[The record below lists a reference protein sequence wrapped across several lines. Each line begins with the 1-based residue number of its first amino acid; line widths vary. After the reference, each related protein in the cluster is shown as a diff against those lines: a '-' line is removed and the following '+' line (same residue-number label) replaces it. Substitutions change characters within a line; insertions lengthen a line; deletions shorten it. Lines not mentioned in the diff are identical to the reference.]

1 MAQIMTQSMCQPLQ
15 QRLRQGMRLGALSIA
30 LLWALPAQA
39 DVIDWFGIEQRPNI
53 DGLKKLY
60 VGAGLSNALVAA
72 HAEAP
77 TQYGNVYAKVGTFY
91 DGEEVAGQ
99 VGWRYPYQYSGD
111 TRNGYFLGGFI
122 GHVESDSLNGELYN
136 RLGAGLELS
145 YLWQNALR
153 SGSASVAVAA
163 GEENTADDGSK
174 RRATP
179 MLIFSVTFGFGA
191 L

>member
-1 MAQIMTQSMCQPLQ
+1 MTQVMTQYMSR
-15 QRLRQGMRLGALSIA
+15 RLTQGLRIGALSIGM
-30 LLWALPAQA
+30 LLAVSAQA
-39 DVIDWFGIEQRPNI
+39 DVIDWFGIEQRPNT

-77 TQYGNVYAKVGTFY
+77 TKYGNVYAKAGQFY
-91 DGEEVAGQ
+91 DGEEIAGQ
-99 VGWRYPYQYSGD
+99 IGWRYPYQYSGA

-163 GEENTADDGSK
+163 GEEDTANNDVK
-174 RRATP
+174 KRATP
-179 MLIFSVTFGFGA
+179 MLLFSVTFGLGV

>member
-1 MAQIMTQSMCQPLQ
+1 MAQVMTQSMRS
-15 QRLRQGMRLGALSIA
+15 RLTQGLRLGALSIGI
-30 LLWALPAQA
+30 LLALPAQA

-77 TQYGNVYAKVGTFY
+77 TKYGNVYAKVGTFY

-122 GHVESDSLNGELYN
+122 GHVESDNLNGELYN

-163 GEENTADDGSK
+163 GEEDTANNGVK
-174 RRATP
+174 KRATP
-179 MLIFSVTFGFGA
+179 MLIFSVTFGLGV